1 MTVTRPYDIDYYLET
16 ARELAGKVAAVAD
29 RIDREREIPP
39 ELAGEIADKGFFRL
53 LVPRSLGGSEMDFLD
68 FLLIIEVFAEVD
80 GSTAWCINQNN
91 VFATHSSRI
100 PEQTAKE
107 IWGDKRA
114 VVSNGPPASSA
125 RAVPVEGGYMLNGR
139 WNFSTGIPHGTWV
152 AALTPARRANDG
164 DSVNQDSQIIMLLP
178 KKDIHIV
185 DAWHVNGL
193 RGTGTL
199 SFEVD
204 DLFVPNVR
212 TYDPAAESREDG
224 PLYMI
229 PTTLLFASGFAT
241 VALGNAR
248 ASLDAAIDLAGKKT
262 PIRETLVLR
271 DMLTTQRQVGETMA
285 VWSSAKAYLRESVS
299 AVWEAACENHSL
311 TIDDRIQLRLATT
324 YAIRRAADMVDISYN
339 LSGANAIFTNSPLQR
354 RFQDAH
360 VMTQQFQG
368 RISNFDSVGRYYLG
382 LEPEGQ
388 F

>member
-1 MTVTRPYDIDYYLET
+1 MAKAQYEIDHYLE
-16 ARELAGKVAAVAD
+16 AAHALVPSVAEAAD

-53 LVPRSLGGSEMDFLD
+53 LVPRSLGGGELAFPDFLRI
-68 FLLIIEVFAEVD
+68 LEVFADAD

-107 IWGDKRA
+107 IWGDTRA
-114 VVSNGPPASSA
+114 VVSNGPPAPSS
-125 RAVPVEGGYMLNGR
+125 RAVPVEGGYRLSGR
-139 WNFSTGIPHGTWV
+139 WDFSTGIPHGTWV
-152 AALTPARRANDG
+152 AALTPVRRANDG
-164 DSVNQDSQIIMLLP
+164 DAADKVVQVVMLLP
-178 KKDIHIV
+178 KEDIHII
-185 DAWHVNGL
+185 DAWDVKGL

-204 DLFVPNVR
+204 DLFVPSIR
-212 TYDPAAESREDG
+212 TYDPTAEVREDG

-248 ASLDAAIDLAGKKT
+248 ASLNDAMDLAGRKT
-262 PIRETLVLR
+262 PFRETLMLR
-271 DMLTTQRQVGETMA
+271 DMVTTQRQIGETMA
-285 VWSSAKAYLRESVS
+285 LWSSAKAYLRQSVS
-299 AVWEAACENHSL
+299 ALWEAACKNRAL
-311 TIDDRIQLRLATT
+311 TIDDRIQLRMATT
-324 YAIRRAADMVDISYN
+324 YAIRRAADVVDITYN
-339 LSGANAIFTNSPLQR
+339 MSGANAIFASSPVQR

-368 RISNFDSVGRYYLG
+368 RISNFDGVGRYFLG
-382 LEPEGQ
+382 LDPQGQ

>member
-1 MTVTRPYDIDYYLET
+1 MAIAQYEIGQYLEV
-16 ARELAGKVAAVAD
+16 AHALAASVAEAAD
-29 RIDREREIPP
+29 RIDHDREIPS
-39 ELAGEIADKGFFRL
+39 ELAGEIADKGFFKL
-53 LVPRSLGGSEMDFLD
+53 LVPRSLGGSEMDFPD
-68 FLLIIEVFAEVD
+68 FLRIIEVFAAVD
-80 GSTAWCINQNN
+80 GSTAWCIVQNN

-125 RAVPVEGGYMLNGR
+125 RAVPVEGGYRLSGH
-139 WNFSTGIPHGTWV
+139 WDFSTGIPHGTWV
-152 AALTPARRANDG
+152 AALTPVKRANDG
-164 DSVNQDSQIIMLLP
+164 DANGQDKQVVLLLP
-178 KKDIHIV
+178 KRDIHII

-204 DLFVPNVR
+204 DLYVPIVR
-212 TYDPAAESREDG
+212 TYDPTAEAREDG

-248 ASLDAAIDLAGKKT
+248 ASLDAAIDIAGNKT
-262 PIRETLVLR
+262 PIRETSVLG
-271 DMLTTQRQVGETMA
+271 DMLTTQRQIGETMA

-299 AVWEAACENHSL
+299 AIWEAACKSRSL

-324 YAIRRAADMVDISYN
+324 YAIRRAADVVDVSYN
-339 LSGANAIFTNSPLQR
+339 MSGANAIFASSPIQR

-368 RISNFDSVGRYYLG
+368 RISNYDSVGRHFLG
-382 LEPEGQ
+382 LDPQGQ